1 MGNPA
6 KKDNQTWAIERR
18 KTIKYGQSSEERQSN
33 MGNPAKKDNQTWA
46 IQRRKT
52 IKHGQSSD
60 TSETENK
67 TLNEDN

>member
-1 MGNPA
+1 
-6 KKDNQTWAIERR
+6 
-18 KTIKYGQSSEERQSN
+18 